1 MSRELQ
7 ESLSSEKGV
16 GGLREIVVFKHLLS
30 GELWNYMIM
39 TVPAKSGL
47 SWSPFLSSLLL
58 FTVRGV
64 REGLSKMQEKE

>member
-30 GELWNYMIM
+30 RELWNYMIM

>member
-30 GELWNYMIM
+30 GEL
-39 TVPAKSGL
+39 
-47 SWSPFLSSLLL
+47 
-58 FTVRGV
+58 
-64 REGLSKMQEKE
+64 